1 MEILRRKMWKLAAE
15 EADEGL
21 ILKLLASNGNE
32 ASFDQLFAY
41 LGLVSPSLTLSRLMR
56 GQLLNR
62 GLVTESYRKCKANE
76 WEGFW
81 RKLTSSWQ

>member
-1 MEILRRKMWKLAAE
+1 MWKLAAE

-41 LGLVSPSLTLSRLMR
+41 LGLVSPSLTL
-56 GQLLNR
+56 
-62 GLVTESYRKCKANE
+62 
-76 WEGFW
+76 
-81 RKLTSSWQ
+81 